1 MRRPEE
7 DRSKLDMEKYAVT
20 RELKRRYRI
29 KEWVWTEERAK
40 ACCMLAEGKSIA
52 GVAKEIGCSTDTID
66 NWRGAPEF
74 ASEVDRLTLMTGI
87 ALPAHRMRIIKA
99 AIDQRIA
106 EDGTVLSKKDILEW
120 MKLANEEM
128 EGVRTTLLAALHR
141 DVLDNASPGDKEFV
155 LGQAGGGRGEG
166 QNGVHLNEEERDIT
180 GEDGLDDISD
190 G

>member
-1 MRRPEE
+1 MNRTEKE
-7 DRSKLDMEKYAVT
+7 KDGAEKYEVVKA
-20 RELKRRYRI
+20 LQRRYRI
-29 KEWVWTEERAK
+29 KEWVWNEDRAK
-40 ACCMLAEGKSIA
+40 ACCMLAEGKSITL
-52 GVAKEIGCSTDTID
+52 VAKEIGCSADTID
-66 NWRGAPEF
+66 AWRGAPEF
-74 ASEVDRLTLMTGI
+74 AAEVDRLTLMTGI

-180 GEDGLDDISD
+180 GEDGLDDLPD